1 MLATKSKPPHEIL
14 SGLRDQQV
22 LIPELRAFFPAA
34 ETANPNH
41 AKLVPSTND
50 FIDSLFPGNPKK
62 AEKVKSTDLALLAC
76 LWWPHAEF
84 RTLQVLAYLII
95 WLLMWDDELD
105 QVSESLALG
114 GDFTASQRFRGQT
127 LRYMRGSLGMDGAEK
142 RSVFPEEFENHF
154 LQRFEPIAHFIKEE
168 YDPVHRGLILE
179 EMEFTIEMSCLE
191 QQHRIQGRLP
201 TIDEYWTYRLGT
213 NLMGVVCAAT
223 ELSMNKRLSHSTLLH
238 PFMRDICLQT
248 NRIIAI
254 TNDILSLRKEVEKGE
269 VCSLIPLLY
278 KSNDSLQEVV
288 DMAVHLLK
296 DASHDL
302 ARYDAGLATQL
313 GDKAC
318 ETFLQSCY
326 DYCTGFLHWSLTT
339 TRYNLASVPRDE
351 NGSMV
356 LSLKV

>member
-1 MLATKSKPPHEIL
+1 MLAIRTKPPHEIL
-14 SGLRDQQV
+14 SGLRGQQV
-22 LIPELRAFFPAA
+22 LIPELRSFFPTAG
-34 ETANPNH
+34 TANPNH
-41 AKLVPSTND
+41 AKLIPSTND

-84 RTLQVLAYLII
+84 RTLQVLAFLII

-105 QVSESLALG
+105 QVSESLSLG
-114 GDFTASQRFRGQT
+114 GDFTASQRFRDQT
-127 LRYMRGSLGMDGAEK
+127 LRYMRRSLGMDGDEK
-142 RSVFPEEFENHF
+142 RSGSPEEFENHF
-154 LQRFEPIAHFIKEE
+154 LDRFEPVAQFIREE
-168 YDPVHRGLILE
+168 YDPAHREIILE

-191 QQHRIQGRLP
+191 QQYRTQERLP

-213 NLMGVVCAAT
+213 NLMGVAEYGHKA
-223 ELSMNKRLSHSTLLH
+223 LSFHALAPIYEGYLSSNQSSDRH
-238 PFMRDICLQT
+238 
-248 NRIIAI
+248 
-254 TNDILSLRKEVEKGE
+254 EKGE

-296 DASHDL
+296 DAIDDL
-302 ARYDAGLATQL
+302 DQYDSGLAMHL
-313 GDKAC
+313 GDRSC
-318 ETFLQSCY
+318 EAFLQSCY

-339 TRYNLASVPRDE
+339 TRYNLESVPRDE
-351 NGSMV
+351 NGSML